1 MFCGMTWCSITNFN
15 EQNVKLF
22 INTCNLQCTGED
34 KFNDNL
40 QEKTDQYPLGA
51 SSWILQ

>member
-1 MFCGMTWCSITNFN
+1 MTWCSITNFN

-40 QEKTDQYPLGA
+40 QEKMDQHPLGA